1 MILYQATAN
10 PTGPAAEFLRRLQ
23 AGQFFLYVSDEILDE
38 ARDVLSRPRIR
49 AKNPR
54 VTDETVRET
63 LDLLD
68 RMARMLSDVP
78 SLFSLPRDPDD
89 EPYLNLA
96 ITADADDLVTRDKD
110 LLDLMQDAGF
120 CAQYPRLTILNP
132 VAPLQILTRPPQQPS

>member
-1 MILYQATAN
+1 
-10 PTGPAAEFLRRLQ
+10 
-23 AGQFFLYVSDEILDE
+23 
-38 ARDVLSRPRIR
+38 IR

-68 RMARMLSDVP
+68 RMARMVSDVP

-96 ITADADDLVTRDKD
+96 ITADAGYLVTWDKD
-110 LLDLMQDAGF
+110 LLDLVQDAGF

-132 VAPLQILTRPPQQPS
+132 VALLQIFTPPPQQPS